1 MSAADGYA
9 RLTHRPACV
18 IAHVDV
24 GTAALGQGLHN
35 ASSGRAPI
43 LVFAGVAPSTLHGE
57 APGSRSEHVQWYQD
71 VPNQAAIISPY
82 SRYSAEI
89 KSAKHVQTVVHRAL
103 LMATTGSPGPVYLTA
118 TREIL
123 AEPIDSLEPR
133 RTPVPSCKLGALP
146 EDAVVLIGNALLE
159 ATAPLVVTGYL
170 GRNHQAVSNLI
181 ALADLLKGIKIF
193 DSELREVCFPA
204 NHPACI
210 TRGTGAARAIQTADV
225 ILVLDCDVPW
235 IPTRVRPSL
244 SAKIFHIDFDPRK
257 ERMNLFDIGA
267 YATYHAD
274 TGSALRQI
282 HQFISKSE
290 KFLSLKDTLYE
301 RWENLKRSHAEGRQA
316 IDARAA
322 ELQSAPNSPCSVD
335 YLCSKIRSVVPPDT
349 LFITD
354 SVTNQV
360 FVAEQL
366 QLTRP
371 GSHLTKGG
379 SGLGWAGGAA
389 IGVKLATALYD
400 VSDRPNVRRKSDSE
414 AGEVDPFVCM
424 ITGDGSFIFSSPTAV
439 YWASYRYNCPF
450 LTVILNNGGWRATR
464 RCITDVHPQ
473 GLAKALS
480 DAELGIS
487 LEEDGPNYGEVAKA
501 AANGNL
507 WTKKVEKVAD
517 LEDALKEGIHVV
529 VEKKMSAVVDVVIR

>member
-1 MSAADGYA
+1 
-9 RLTHRPACV
+9 
-18 IAHVDV
+18 
-24 GTAALGQGLHN
+24 
-35 ASSGRAPI
+35 
-43 LVFAGVAPSTLHGE
+43 
-57 APGSRSEHVQWYQD
+57 
-71 VPNQAAIISPY
+71 
-82 SRYSAEI
+82 
-89 KSAKHVQTVVHRAL
+89 
-103 LMATTGSPGPVYLTA
+103 
-118 TREIL
+118 
-123 AEPIDSLEPR
+123 
-133 RTPVPSCKLGALP
+133 
-146 EDAVVLIGNALLE
+146 
-159 ATAPLVVTGYL
+159 
-170 GRNHQAVSNLI
+170 
-181 ALADLLKGIKIF
+181 
-193 DSELREVCFPA
+193 
-204 NHPACI
+204 
-210 TRGTGAARAIQTADV
+210 
-225 ILVLDCDVPW
+225 
-235 IPTRVRPSL
+235 
-244 SAKIFHIDFDPRK
+244 
-257 ERMNLFDIGA
+257 MNLFDIGA

-529 VEKKMSAVVDVVIR
+529 VEKMSAVVDVVIR